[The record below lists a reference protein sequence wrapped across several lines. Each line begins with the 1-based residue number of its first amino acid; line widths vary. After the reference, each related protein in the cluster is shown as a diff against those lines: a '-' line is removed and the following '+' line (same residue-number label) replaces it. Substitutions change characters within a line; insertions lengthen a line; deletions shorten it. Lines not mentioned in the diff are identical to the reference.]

1 MALSALQPKKPN
13 NPAWRPM
20 PYESNTGYPA
30 VAFRHDRLGLYVISG
45 LEVAEEEIG
54 PEYHIS
60 ISKAGGTMSNR
71 PRRCSASEAA
81 MVLKQFDAEGATEDN
96 HSSVI
101 RSFWMPVNESLIG
114 HECDCKGAEA
124 AIREGDFEWRP
135 LTQENADRA
144 KRMREQS
151 EVSNG

>member
-1 MALSALQPKKPN
+1 MTALSALQPKIPN

-20 PYESNTGYPA
+20 TCDTSTGYPA
-30 VAFRHDRLGLYVISG
+30 VAFYHKALGLYVISG
-45 LEVAEEEIG
+45 LEVPESEIG

-60 ISKAGGTMSNR
+60 ISKSGRNG
-71 PRRCSASEAA
+71 PRRCSAAEAA

-101 RSFWMPVNESLIG
+101 RSFWLPVNESLIG
-114 HECDCKGAEA
+114 HECDCKDDEA
-124 AIREGDFEWRP
+124 AIREDDFEWRP
-135 LTQENADRA
+135 LTQGNADRA

-151 EVSNG
+151 EADNG